1 MHAEW
6 LRPDWPAPSR
16 VRAVSTTRQ
25 GGVSTGVFASLNLGA
40 HVSDDPPAVAENR
53 RRIASMLKLR
63 HEPNWLQ
70 QVHGKRVAPLDGKP
84 VLDPAD
90 AAVTVAADEACVI
103 MTADCLPVLFCDREG
118 TRVAAAHAGW
128 RGLAAGVLEA
138 TIEEMG
144 VAPGEILA
152 WFGPAIGPKVYEVG
166 DEVREA
172 LVADAPRAATAFM
185 PGRASG
191 KWWCDLYKLARQ
203 RLEREGVSAVYGGGL
218 CTYSDPERFFSFRRD
233 GQCGRMATLIWIDP
247 N

>member
-172 LVADAPRAATAFM
+172 LVADAPERRLHSCLAEHRGNGGVTYINSRASGWK
-185 PGRASG
+185 GRASV
-191 KWWCDLYKLARQ
+191 LYMEAGFALIAIR
-203 RLEREGVSAVYGGGL
+203 
-218 CTYSDPERFFSFRRD
+218 SDSSRSVV
-233 GQCGRMATLIWIDP
+233 MANVGAWRH
-247 N
+247 